1 MAWTTLMDT
10 ATGTF
15 AVTTQSAVYLI
26 DLDLRAVVRLRGN
39 DPITPA
45 TVMRR
50 DRELVDLIE
59 IGECTVGRSMILLVD
74 LHIPGVAATRRVTST
89 VARINVIVVVK

>member
-10 ATGTF
+10 VSGTF
-15 AVTTQSAVYLI
+15 AVTTQGSVYLI

-39 DPITPA
+39 DPVTSA

-50 DRELVDLIE
+50 DRELVDLLEIE
-59 IGECTVGRSMILLVD
+59 ECTVGRSMVLLVD